1 MSKEKV
7 QRKVAD
13 KTRIKILKAA
23 CKLFA
28 EKGFSG
34 TSTQAIAKA
43 AKVNETLIFHHFGS
57 KSELWKKV
65 KNHVV
70 ESISLT
76 PVDPKPKSLRLF
88 LEMIFNQHLDAF
100 AQRPELVRIL
110 QWQYMEVK
118 QSKLLAGN
126 PVAPT
131 NWLEPIQYL
140 QQIKEINAEMDA
152 SFIMIWLTASINIII
167 FDHMQIFQDKTKRDA
182 FIDNLL
188 TGFESALGT
197 KI

>member
-1 MSKEKV
+1 MTKEKV

-23 CKLFA
+23 SKLFA

-65 KNHVV
+65 KNYVV
-70 ESISLT
+70 EGISLT
-76 PVDPKPKSLRLF
+76 ALDPKPKSLRLF

-126 PVAPT
+126 PLAPT

-140 QQIKEINAEMDA
+140 QQIKEINADMDA
-152 SFIMIWLTASINIII
+152 SFIMLWLTSSINIII
-167 FDHMQIFQDKTKRDA
+167 FDQLQIFQDKTTRDA
-182 FIDNLL
+182 FKDNLL
-188 TGFESALGT
+188 AGFERALST
-197 KI
+197 KS